1 MYGVWPVGTLVLK
14 VDWSQNVKAAI
25 MFISTTNSSIG
36 FVELLSSILSV
47 FCYGD
52 DKCLSDWRSFGP
64 QLVVEFVAVITIL
77 DLSRFVQNRR
87 TLYRIRTDTHFA
99 DGLLI

>member
-1 MYGVWPVGTLVLK
+1 MLKLQFCKAASRCVSMYGVWPVGTLVLK

-52 DKCLSDWRSFGP
+52 YEAL
-64 QLVVEFVAVITIL
+64 A
-77 DLSRFVQNRR
+77 LSR
-87 TLYRIRTDTHFA
+87 
-99 DGLLI
+99 